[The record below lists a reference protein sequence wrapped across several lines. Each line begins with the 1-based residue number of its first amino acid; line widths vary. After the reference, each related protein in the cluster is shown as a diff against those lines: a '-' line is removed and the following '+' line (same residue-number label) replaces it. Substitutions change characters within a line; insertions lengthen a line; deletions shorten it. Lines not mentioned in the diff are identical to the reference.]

1 MNNNNSKK
9 PDYRVINI
17 PYEFKNSVPETTVF
31 DKTAANENRA
41 DGSETIEKSEQT
53 NHTQKAQKNDR
64 IPRKNGG
71 AIYNMMK
78 KSGAKKQQRAA
89 HAKQKE
95 TVQRTDG
102 QTDDEK
108 NGGVKTD
115 AAKNSAVKSNDV
127 KSAVKA
133 GRAQN
138 AELQKGK
145 GTGKSSEKTADG
157 VMTSKKKDSA
167 GAASF
172 FGRKKKSANEEKNG
186 KAFPKTAVTVNGKK
200 MKVIMGG
207 KLKKIGR
214 FKRLI
219 ATAAVLLAVFIAAN
233 LAIPVGLIDA
243 TGEFFAGFS
252 ATGEGFPL
260 EISSA
265 VGKNISTVG
274 SDIAVLCQST
284 LMLYKAN
291 GKQIYNR
298 PHGYSNPA
306 MSTSGYR
313 TLVYDR
319 GGKGYKIEKRGGT
332 FIDSTAQNDI
342 VTASI
347 ADNGAFALATRSGD
361 YVCDVTAFDKKGRQK
376 MQWHSSDRQ
385 VVALALSSDGR
396 YMGVGTLSGQNGK
409 MVSSILIFRT
419 NDGTVIC
426 DNSFENHTVVSI
438 DFKGDTLVGVFES
451 MLTSISTR
459 GVRTD
464 FDLKSAK
471 VSCFAQ
477 SSSAVAVT
485 VEKYNDSANNQL
497 MLFDKKLTRIYTADI
512 GAQAISLSLAGN
524 KAVVLSNEK
533 VISFD
538 GKGGQQKFLDAGADA
553 RQIASSGAGTAVLG
567 TSRVEWRKV

>member
-1 MNNNNSKK
+1 MDNKNSKK

-17 PYEFKNSVPETTVF
+17 PYEFKNGVPETTAF
-31 DKTAANENRA
+31 DKPAASEDRAGGVTTAVK
-41 DGSETIEKSEQT
+41 TEQT

-71 AIYNMMK
+71 AIYNIMK
-78 KSGAKKQQRAA
+78 KSGAKKQQKAA
-89 HAKQKE
+89 HAKQK
-95 TVQRTDG
+95 
-102 QTDDEK
+102 QTEQKDS
-108 NGGVKTD
+108 VKSSAEADVTKSGL
-115 AAKNSAVKSNDV
+115 AKRDNVKIAAVKSG
-127 KSAVKA
+127 AQKA
-133 GRAQN
+133 
-138 AELQKGK
+138 EVQKGK
-145 GTGKSSEKTADG
+145 GTGNNAEKANAPKKGEKRRSSKENGAIFGLKKRSQTPKTD
-157 VMTSKKKDSA
+157 K
-167 GAASF
+167 
-172 FGRKKKSANEEKNG
+172 E
-186 KAFPKTAVTVNGKK
+186 FPKTATAGDGKK

-207 KLKKIGR
+207 KLKRIGK
-214 FKRLI
+214 FKKLI
-219 ATAAVLLAVFIAAN
+219 ATVAVLLAVFITAN
-233 LAIPVGLIDA
+233 LAIPIGLIDA

-252 ATGEGFPL
+252 ASGSGFPL

-274 SDIAVLCQST
+274 NDIAVLCQST

-306 MSTSGYR
+306 ISTSEYR

-342 VTASI
+342 ITASI
-347 ADNGAFALATRSGD
+347 AENGAFALATRSGD

-385 VVALALSSDGR
+385 VVALALSSDGG

-426 DNSFENHTVVSI
+426 DNSFENHTVVSV

-451 MLTSISTR
+451 MLTSISTK
-459 GVRTD
+459 GVRAD

-485 VEKYNDSANNQL
+485 VEKYNDSSNNQL
-497 MLFDKKLTRIYTADI
+497 LLFDKKLTQIYTADI
-512 GAQAISLSLAGN
+512 GAQAVSLSLAGN

-533 VISFD
+533 VISFN
-538 GKGGQQKFLDAGADA
+538 GKGEQQKSLDAGADA